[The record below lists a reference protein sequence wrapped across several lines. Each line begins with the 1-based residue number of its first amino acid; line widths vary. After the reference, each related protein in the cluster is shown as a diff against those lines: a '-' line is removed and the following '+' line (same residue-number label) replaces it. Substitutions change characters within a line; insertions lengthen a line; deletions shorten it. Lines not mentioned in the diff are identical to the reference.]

1 MTGQRGGSSGWRGE
15 GDETADAPGS
25 STTADHRGDHPLAAP
40 AVNSASN
47 RVATSSLSGATWT
60 TVSRITGFGRVV
72 TIAAVLGPTYFGNI
86 FQATNLV
93 PNLTYEFLT
102 GALFAS
108 LLVPSLVGHIDSDDT
123 EAGQRLAG
131 GFLGVALIAFS
142 VVTAV
147 VIAAG
152 PALLGLLSLGVESS
166 GVAEAQERVGWILL
180 VMLMPQVLL
189 YGIAATGA
197 AVMNAHGRFALAAA
211 APAVENFGV
220 IATMGALVAL
230 FGTAPSLEN
239 VETPYL
245 LVLGLGTTGAVA
257 LHALVQWLGARRCGV
272 LLIPRA
278 GWRDPE
284 VLAVLRRAVP
294 SLGYAG
300 LNSIRVFAVLVVANR
315 VAGGVVAFQLAL
327 NFYYLPV
334 AVWARPVSL
343 AMLPQLSRL
352 RDAPRTFHDE
362 LVRGASLVLFLVV
375 PAAMAYCVLAVPLAK
390 AASFGEMS
398 TPTGIILV
406 AASLAALAPGV
417 LGEAGFV
424 VGTHASYARADAG
437 RPLRSMAVRTVITL
451 SGATVAF
458 QLADGVAL
466 LVLLGLA
473 ISAGNLTSAGLL
485 GRGLLH
491 VRERGAEVLGPG
503 FVRSLAASGVMVVP
517 TYVIADQ
524 LPRLVDIPGE
534 NLIAMAIAGVIGTA
548 AFLATQR
555 AFRSPELETLLHS
568 SRSREGAEAPS

>member
-1 MTGQRGGSSGWRGE
+1 MARQGGRNGRR
-15 GDETADAPGS
+15 PGS
-25 STTADHRGDHPLAAP
+25 STTADHRSDCVRAGP
-40 AVNSASN
+40 AVNSAPKQ
-47 RVATSSLSGATWT
+47 VAANSLSGATWT

-108 LLVPSLVGHIDSDDT
+108 LLVPSLVGHIDSDDA
-123 EAGQRLAG
+123 EAGERLAG

-152 PALLGLLSLGVESS
+152 PALLGLLSLGVKSS
-166 GVAEAQERVGWILL
+166 GVAEAQERVGWLLL

-189 YGIAATGA
+189 YGIAAIGA

-211 APAVENFGV
+211 APAVENFGI
-220 IATMGALVAL
+220 IATMAALVAL
-230 FGTAPSLEN
+230 FGTAPSLQN
-239 VETPYL
+239 VQTPYL

-352 RDAPRTFHDE
+352 RDVPRMFHDE
-362 LVRGASLVLFLVV
+362 LVRGTSLVLFLVV
-375 PAAMAYCVLAVPLAK
+375 PAAMAYGVLAVPLAK
-390 AASFGEMS
+390 AASFGAMS
-398 TPTGIILV
+398 TPTGILLV

-424 VGTHASYARADAG
+424 VGTHASYARADAA

-458 QLADGVAL
+458 RLADGVAL

-473 ISAGNLTSAGLL
+473 ISAGNLASAGLL

-491 VRERGAEVLGPG
+491 DRERGSEALRPALL
-503 FVRSLAASGVMVVP
+503 RSLASSALMVVP
-517 TYVIADQ
+517 AYVVADQ
-524 LPRLVDIPGE
+524 LPRLVDNPWE
-534 NLIAMAIAGVIGTA
+534 HLIAVAIAGMIGAA

-555 AFRSPELETLLHS
+555 ACRSPELQTLLYS
-568 SRSREGAEAPS
+568 SRGHEGTGGPS